1 MADDVDVKQPEGGV
15 QPKRSRRGWWMLAV
29 LVIVT
34 ALAVGGYLALQA
46 INRPRDARAKLAEA
60 SALLSQAEPGLLAI
74 DGAVRSE
81 VTSALA
87 EGATEALEEI
97 DPTKSTL
104 SDALAEIAAAREN
117 LAEEDVQLA
126 DALQEAIDSRLDML
140 DRARPILETDLRASA
155 VVDPAR
161 EAWQLVADAEKLADD
176 AVAQYNKHTKAGVQ
190 ESTKLTTS
198 AETKLTAARSGLAT
212 VSAGFSEADMTPF
225 VSYIDAKLKLLA
237 SSRKIDSTWLAGK
250 IEDANN
256 LLDAYNA
263 EEKKVIALAAKM
275 PESPTAVVAGAY
287 ETLTATTIK
296 DYFAARDAARAADAK
311 VTAIGKTDTDK

>member
-1 MADDVDVKQPEGGV
+1 MADNDDVKQP
-15 QPKRSRRGWWMLAV
+15 KKSRRLLLVLAV
-29 LVIVT
+29 VAIVA

-46 INRPRDARAKLAEA
+46 INRPKDARARLVEA

-87 EGATEALEEI
+87 QGATEALEEI
-97 DPTKSTL
+97 DPTKAKL
-104 SDALAEIAAAREN
+104 SEALDEIAGARAN
-117 LAEEDVQLA
+117 LAEEDIALA
-126 DALQEAIDSRLDML
+126 DALQEAIDARMDML

-176 AVAQYNKHTKAGVQ
+176 AVAQYNKHTKAGVSQ
-190 ESTKLTTS
+190 STSLTAQAEGKLTT
-198 AETKLTAARSGLAT
+198 ARSGLAT

-225 VSYIDAKLKLLA
+225 VTYIDAKLKLLA

-250 IEDANN
+250 IEDAND

-275 PESPTAVVAGAY
+275 PDSPTAVVAAAY
-287 ETLTATTIK
+287 ETLTETTIK
-296 DYFAARDAARAADAK
+296 EYFAARDAARAADAK
-311 VTAIGKTDTDK
+311 VKALGKSSTDK